1 MTLPQA
7 IESIRPS
14 VVQIQVLV
22 KFPSGT
28 TDLYSRPAED
38 SRAFLSGSGVLV
50 TEKGYV
56 VTARH
61 VVHDIRSRQLPE
73 PIGFKGTRQLLVGLA
88 YPNLE
93 NFKSKGSSL
102 SMRAGFALIEA
113 EIVEEDEE
121 HDLALL
127 RLKTNP
133 FTDHASLVRFAGEE
147 IKYLRKA
154 GTISSIARPADGD
167 AIVISGYPSLSE
179 NILVSTSGNIA
190 SAWSFEQVAVRSGNA
205 PSVTVPETV
214 DEYLGDIHVNPGNSG
229 GPVYSV
235 RDAKLIGI
243 CVAYRGAPVLYQGSH
258 EQAAIEGK
266 YLVENSGVSA
276 IVPAKYVSD
285 LLKRNGL

>member
-1 MTLPQA
+1 MLRFSALGSVRIALCFAISSLLCLPLQAQDRSKSIRPMTLPQA

-14 VVQIQVLV
+14 VVQIQVSV
-22 KFPSGT
+22 KFPSGS

-38 SRAFLSGSGVLV
+38 SRSFLSGSGVLV

-61 VVHDIRSRQLPE
+61 VVHDIQSRQLPE

-102 SMRAGFALIEA
+102 SLRAGFSLIEA
-113 EIVEEDEE
+113 EIVEEDEQ

-133 FTDHASLVRFAGEE
+133 FTDHASRMRFAAEE

-154 GTISSIARPADGD
+154 ATISSINRPADGD

-179 NILVSTSGNIA
+179 V
-190 SAWSFEQVAVRSGNA
+190 F
-205 PSVTVPETV
+205 
-214 DEYLGDIHVNPGNSG
+214 
-229 GPVYSV
+229 
-235 RDAKLIGI
+235 
-243 CVAYRGAPVLYQGSH
+243 
-258 EQAAIEGK
+258 
-266 YLVENSGVSA
+266 
-276 IVPAKYVSD
+276 
-285 LLKRNGL
+285 